1 MYGGYAKRN
10 CSSTGK
16 SEGRDVLPKR
26 LQAKNGAGTGKTRI
40 NAILTPPDTRRDTSL
55 LHNMSL
61 TGAFILQVRL
71 HTINRS
77 KRIRPMQADRLQAVH
92 ITCLNTEAQKET
104 SNQRGLNERAA
115 ALRQPFR
122 SSLPG
127 FS

>member
-92 ITCLNTEAQKET
+92 ITCLNSFTTGGLQPAQIT
-104 SNQRGLNERAA
+104 YLSRFTADRL
-115 ALRQPFR
+115 QPK
-122 SSLPG
+122 LQTG
-127 FS
+127 